1 MRESSG
7 YPLPSSVSQCH
18 AEGAAVIAEA
28 FHPKPGLQTGGGNL
42 TSALQCSNL
51 ISAMMC
57 HTLYSLYP

>member
-7 YPLPSSVSQCH
+7 YPLTIRVSQCH

-42 TSALQCSNL
+42 TSALQCPSL
-51 ISAMMC
+51 MSAMC
-57 HTLYSLYP
+57 HILYSLYP